1 MVWTGGWAALETM
14 AGLSSGQFLCGFHIT
29 PRLLLDQLSLGFH
42 CLPVYHRHAIRLAL
56 LLGAWLR
63 AGLVHPRR
71 HQRHHQREDRAMRAT
86 GPKHGVSDSN
96 LNLTENSAELRTS
109 SLLSEQCAK

>member
-1 MVWTGGWAALETM
+1 MM

-71 HQRHHQREDRAMRAT
+71 HQRRHQREDRAMRAT
-86 GPKHGVSDSN
+86 GIARLHRHTCGLWPPTKIWKT
-96 LNLTENSAELRTS
+96 LKTEDAS
-109 SLLSEQCAK
+109 